1 MNLVPLKSKDF
12 SKELENYNFEVSK
25 KDIIQLMD
33 KKIILINK
41 VPSFFY
47 FENKLVPTLKL
58 QLQKDLLKSV
68 FIDQGAIKYIING
81 ADVMRPGIVEFDS
94 NIEKNDFVVIK
105 DIQHKKPLAVGLAL
119 FSSEELKTLSL
130 GRAIKSIHFIGD
142 DLWKISISPS

>member
-25 KDIIQLMD
+25 KDVIQLMD

-105 DIQHKKPLAVGLAL
+105 DIQHKKPLAVGISL
-119 FSSEELKTLSL
+119 FSSEELNSL
-130 GRAIKSIHFIGD
+130 DKGICIKNIHYLGD
-142 DLWKISISPS
+142 DIWKIN

>member
-25 KDIIQLMD
+25 KDVIQLMD

-58 QLQKDLLKSV
+58 LLQKDLLKQV
-68 FIDQGAIKYIING
+68 FIDQGAIKYTING

-105 DIQHKKPLAVGLAL
+105 DIQHKKPLAVGISL
-119 FSSEELKTLSL
+119 FSSEELNSL
-130 GRAIKSIHFIGD
+130 DKGICIKNIHYLGD
-142 DLWKISISPS
+142 DIWKIN

>member
-25 KDIIQLMD
+25 KDIVQLMD

-58 QLQKDLLKSV
+58 LLQKDLLKQV

-105 DIQHKKPLAVGLAL
+105 DIQHKKPLAVGISL
-119 FSSEELKTLSL
+119 FSSEEFKTLFN

-142 DLWKISISPS
+142 DLWKISIFPS